1 MAAPGLLSQITRGG
15 NQVAGRVEGKIA
27 LVTGAARGQGR
38 SHAVRLAEEGA
49 DIIAIDLAGPVADT
63 PLRYPP
69 ATEED
74 LAQTVAEVERLDR
87 RILARKADVRDFHAL
102 KGAVEDGISQLGRLD
117 IVSANAGIFMHNH
130 VAHEL
135 TEIEWDSTLDINL
148 KGVWLTAKATVPF
161 LIEQGIGGSI
171 IITSSAAGL
180 KGRPNVSAYAASKH
194 GLVGLARSLSNELA
208 PYSIRVNTL
217 HPTSVST
224 AMIHNEALYRLFLPG
239 VENPRSDQVEEAL
252 KSINALPVPWVEP
265 RDVSNALLF
274 LASDE
279 ARFITGS
286 ELRVDAGS
294 VSR

>member
-1 MAAPGLLSQITRGG
+1 MPGGI
-15 NQVAGRVEGKIA
+15 QVAGRVQGKVA

-38 SHAVRLAEEGA
+38 SHAIRLAEEGA
-49 DIIAIDLAGPVADT
+49 DVIAIDLAGPVADT
-63 PLRYPP
+63 PIRYPP

-74 LAQTVAEVERLDR
+74 LAQTVAEVEKLDR
-87 RILARKADVRDFHAL
+87 RIVARKADVRDFAAL
-102 KGAVEDGISQLGRLD
+102 KAAVDDGIGQLGRLD
-117 IVSANAGIFMHNH
+117 IVAANAGIFMHNH

-135 TEIEWDSTLDINL
+135 TEAEWDSTLDINL

-161 LIEQGIGGSI
+161 LIEQGAGGSI

-180 KGRPNVSAYAASKH
+180 KGRPHVSAYAASKH

-224 AMIHNEALYRLFLPG
+224 PMVHNEALYRLFVPEVEQPG
-239 VENPRSDQVEEAL
+239 SAQIEEAL
-252 KSINALPVPWVEP
+252 KTINALPVPWVEP

-294 VSR
+294 VSK

>member
-1 MAAPGLLSQITRGG
+1 
-15 NQVAGRVEGKIA
+15 VAGRVEGKVA
-27 LVTGAARGQGR
+27 LITGAARGQGR
-38 SHAVRLAEEGA
+38 SHAIRLAEEGA
-49 DIIAIDLAGPVADT
+49 DIIAIDLAGPVPEA

-74 LAQTVAEVERLDR
+74 LAQTVAEVEKLDR
-87 RILARKADVRDFHAL
+87 RIVARKADVRDFHTL
-102 KGAVEDGISQLGRLD
+102 KAAVDDGISQLGRLD

-135 TEIEWDSTLDINL
+135 TENEWDSTLDINL

-161 LIEQGIGGSI
+161 LIEQGAGGSI
-171 IITSSAAGL
+171 VITSSAAGL
-180 KGRPNVSAYAASKH
+180 KGRPNVSAYSASKH

-224 AMIHNEALYRLFLPG
+224 AMVHNEALYRLFVPG
-239 VENPRSDQVEEAL
+239 EENPSSDQIEQAL
-252 KSINALPVPWVEP
+252 KSINSLPVPWVEP

-286 ELRVDAGS
+286 QLRVDAGS
-294 VSR
+294 VSK